1 MLLQCLGKC
10 TRLSRPLVKYPINQ
24 SPLQQ
29 WRTFTLKHNFNAGK
43 VPTNLRNKPQQLLSG
58 SLAKQNVWLVRLKNT
73 APELRKPKAP
83 KVKLKKSDIVRLI
96 SLAKSEKL
104 VLAAAIGCLIISSA
118 ITMSVPFA
126 LGKILDIIFDKEG
139 TKGAETLDRLKHFSA
154 ILLGIFV
161 VGGLA
166 NFGRVYLFNSAC
178 KLERNLL

>member
-10 TRLSRPLVKYPINQ
+10 TRLSKPLVKYSINQ
-24 SPLQQ
+24 SSLQQ
-29 WRTFTLKHNFNAGK
+29 WRTFTLKHHNITGK
-43 VPTNLRNKPQQLLSG
+43 VQTNLKIKSQHLLSG

-73 APELRKPKAP
+73 APELRKAKAP
-83 KVKLKKSDIVRLI
+83 KVKLKKSDVVRLI

-104 VLAAAIGCLIISSA
+104 VLGAAIGCLVISSA

-139 TKGAETLDRLKHFSA
+139 TQGAETLDRLKNFSA

-178 KLERNLL
+178 KFKRK